1 MLNFFEGHRVYMD
14 GEYPAV
20 FLDGK
25 NTHVHRLEWIKH
37 FGAIPDG
44 FVIHHK
50 NEDETDWN
58 ISNLELL
65 SRKDHLATHWHE
77 QYRQRLRGDKA
88 PHRKLSQ
95 TDVDYIRSM
104 YVKYDKNFGGKALAK
119 KFGVTDACV
128 SAIIRGENWGDG

>member
-14 GEYPAV
+14 GEYPAI

-50 NEDETDWN
+50 NEDKTDWN

-65 SRKDHLATHWHE
+65 SRKDHLATHRHE
-77 QYRQRLRGDKA
+77 QYRHHLRGDKA

-95 TDVDYIRSM
+95 TDVDYIRSI
-104 YVKYDKNFGGKALAK
+104 YVKYDKNFGGRALAK
-119 KFGVTDACV
+119 NFGVTDACV
-128 SAIIRGENWGDG
+128 SAIIRGENWSDG